1 MVQYPRAQ
9 LHGGRPFDFLFAKTS
24 GCLLAVFIALS
35 GCLYAAAA
43 AQQQNAPAT
52 PSELDFDIPSQP
64 LESAL
69 QTYGNQAGVQ
79 VLYESQLAIDRRST
93 AVHGRLP
100 AATAL
105 DLLLSGTGLIVREAR
120 PSSITIALPAQRSDS
135 ALPPN
140 LQKPADLSIG
150 EIRVRA
156 PARSVDTS
164 GLQDYNAAIQLDIQ
178 KALKRNAKTRSGS
191 YRAVLD
197 LWIDPSQTIQRTA
210 LLQSTGDR
218 GRDAA
223 IAVAL
228 QGVTINR
235 PPPPHTRQPIRI
247 AVDVTELR

>member
-1 MVQYPRAQ
+1 
-9 LHGGRPFDFLFAKTS
+9 
-24 GCLLAVFIALS
+24 
-35 GCLYAAAA
+35 
-43 AQQQNAPAT
+43 
-52 PSELDFDIPSQP
+52 
-64 LESAL
+64 
-69 QTYGNQAGVQ
+69 
-79 VLYESQLAIDRRST
+79 VLYESQVAIDRRST
-93 AVHGRLP
+93 AVHGRLS

-178 KALKRNAKTRSGS
+178 KALKKNAKTRYGS

-210 LLQSTGDR
+210 LLQSTGDG

-228 QGVTINR
+228 QGVTIDR
-235 PPPPHTRQPIRI
+235 PPPPHTSQPIRI

>member
-1 MVQYPRAQ
+1 MVQYPRVQ
-9 LHGGRPFDFLFAKTS
+9 FSGGRPFDLVLAKTS
-24 GCLLAVFIALS
+24 GYLLAIFVAVS
-35 GCLYAAAA
+35 ACLYAAAA
-43 AQQQNAPAT
+43 AQQT
-52 PSELDFDIPSQP
+52 PVAASAEQDFDIPSQP

-69 QTYGNQAGVQ
+69 QAYGSQAGVQ
-79 VLYESQLAIDRRST
+79 VLYESQLAVDRRST
-93 AVHGRLP
+93 TVHGRLP

-105 DLLLSGTGLIVREAR
+105 DVLLSGTGLVVREVR
-120 PSSITIALPAQRSDS
+120 PSSITITLPVQRSEN
-135 ALPPN
+135 ALTPN

-164 GLQDYNAAIQLDIQ
+164 GLRDYNVAIQLDIQ
-178 KALKRNAKTRSGS
+178 KALKKNPRTRSGS

-210 LLQSTGDR
+210 LLQSTGDS

-223 IAVAL
+223 IGVAL

-235 PPPPHTRQPIRI
+235 PPPPHTPQPIRI
-247 AVDVTELR
+247 AVDVTEMR